1 MSLRLSALLCLSGLA
16 ACSHNS
22 TEPVKDPSYDST
34 STSASMDASM
44 QPASLE
50 GNGTSSTPSH
60 VDADDAHAPLV
71 ADTKNTSPSQAPA
84 TSSPANPPPAAAA
97 NPPKPVEPAPGA
109 APDNTKVNKRDTNS
123 AALTPM
129 DQNNNQTDLK
139 ITQQIRQAVMADGS
153 LSFTAKNVKIIT
165 QNGKVTLRGPVNSA
179 QERDAIDAA
188 ARKVAGAAQ
197 VDNQLEVKK

>member
-1 MSLRLSALLCLSGLA
+1 
-16 ACSHNS
+16 
-22 TEPVKDPSYDST
+22 
-34 STSASMDASM
+34 M

-50 GNGTSSTPSH
+50 NNNSASSTTSH
-60 VDADDAHAPLV
+60 VDADARAPLV
-71 ADTKNTSPSQAPA
+71 ADNNGTHPSQAPA
-84 TSSPANPPPAAAA
+84 TNPPASPPPSAAA
-97 NPPKPVEPAPGA
+97 NPPRPLEPAPGA

-129 DQNNNQTDLK
+129 DQNNNQSDLK

-188 ARKVAGAAQ
+188 ARKVAGASQ